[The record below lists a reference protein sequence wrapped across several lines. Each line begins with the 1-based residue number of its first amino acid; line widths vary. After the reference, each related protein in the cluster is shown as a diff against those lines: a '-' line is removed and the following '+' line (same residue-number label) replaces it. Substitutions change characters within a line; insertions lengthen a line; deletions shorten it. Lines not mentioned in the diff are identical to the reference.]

1 MKRILLLCTVLL
13 SLLGA
18 GALLAASAAPAPQTA
33 DVEQLRQ
40 AIFQPAPAAAL
51 SPLAEALPAFV
62 SQCEPPTRF
71 VCVNKQCQCGVQCGS
86 CGIASFTCDPNTGA
100 SNCKCKTC

>member
-13 SLLGA
+13 SFLGA
-18 GALLAASAAPAPQTA
+18 SALLAAPAPQTA

-51 SPLAEALPAFV
+51 SPLAEALPMFV